1 MKTWKIAD
9 IGLFFKN
16 SIQAILKGEFL
27 LRLNIGRYF
36 VHIAYTFLLF
46 GLVIWFSLMIETTMS
61 KVEKNKAVLKELE
74 IVHSQKVFEL
84 VGVSRRSSVEQM
96 LGEMG
101 SKVKEGLFFAG
112 EVMDIDGVSGGYNLQ
127 FAWESGRAAG
137 LAAAEFAKG

>member
-9 IGLFFKN
+9 IGLFIKN
-16 SIQAILKGEFL
+16 SFKAVLKGEFL

-84 VGVSRRSSVEQM
+84 VNVSRRSSVEQM
-96 LGEMG
+96 LGQLG
-101 SKVKEGLFFAG
+101 SNVKE
-112 EVMDIDGVSGGYNLQ
+112 
-127 FAWESGRAAG
+127 
-137 LAAAEFAKG
+137 AEKPATVVKR

>member
-9 IGLFFKN
+9 IGMFFKN

-84 VGVSRRSSVEQM
+84 VNVSRRGSVEEM
-96 LGEMG
+96 LEQLD
-101 SKVKEGLFFAG
+101 SKVKEADKPAT
-112 EVMDIDGVSGGYNLQ
+112 VV
-127 FAWESGRAAG
+127 RR
-137 LAAAEFAKG
+137 

>member
-9 IGLFFKN
+9 IGMFFKN

-46 GLVIWFSLMIETTMS
+46 GLIIWMSLMIETTMS

-74 IVHSQKVFEL
+74 IVHAQKVFEV
-84 VGVSRRSSVEQM
+84 VGVSRRASVEQT

-101 SKVKEGLFFAG
+101 SKVKE
-112 EVMDIDGVSGGYNLQ
+112 
-127 FAWESGRAAG
+127 
-137 LAAAEFAKG
+137 AEKPAITVKK

>member
-1 MKTWKIAD
+1 MKTWKLSD

-46 GLVIWFSLMIETTMS
+46 GFVIWFSLMIETTMS

-84 VGVSRRSSVEQM
+84 VGVSRRGSVEDM
-96 LGEMG
+96 LEQLG
-101 SKVKEGLFFAG
+101 SNVKEADKPAT
-112 EVMDIDGVSGGYNLQ
+112 VVK
-127 FAWESGRAAG
+127 R
-137 LAAAEFAKG
+137 

>member
-16 SIQAILKGEFL
+16 SFVAMLKGEFL

-36 VHIAYTFLLF
+36 IHIAYTFLLF
-46 GLVIWFSLMIETTMS
+46 GLIIWMSLMIETTMS

-84 VGVSRRSSVEQM
+84 VNVSRRSSVEQM
-96 LGEMG
+96 LGQLG
-101 SKVKEGLFFAG
+101 SDVKE
-112 EVMDIDGVSGGYNLQ
+112 
-127 FAWESGRAAG
+127 
-137 LAAAEFAKG
+137 AEKPATVVKR

>member
-1 MKTWKIAD
+1 MKTWKLSD

-16 SIQAILKGEFL
+16 SVLAILKGEFL

-36 VHIAYTFLLF
+36 IHIAYTFLLF

-96 LGEMG
+96 LGQLG
-101 SKVKEGLFFAG
+101 SNVEEAEKPATVVK
-112 EVMDIDGVSGGYNLQ
+112 
-127 FAWESGRAAG
+127 R
-137 LAAAEFAKG
+137 

>member
-9 IGLFFKN
+9 IGLFIKN
-16 SIQAILKGEFL
+16 SFKAVLKGEFL

-36 VHIAYTFLLF
+36 IHIAYTFLLF

-74 IVHSQKVFEL
+74 IVHSQKVFE
-84 VGVSRRSSVEQM
+84 VVNISRRSSVEQM

-101 SKVKEGLFFAG
+101 SKVKE
-112 EVMDIDGVSGGYNLQ
+112 
-127 FAWESGRAAG
+127 
-137 LAAAEFAKG
+137 AEQPAIIVKK